1 MSNATTARDA
11 IIECF
16 QAHATLT
23 VGEVKEWID
32 EHYPGRWKD
41 IGTTLADLTIQG
53 NQSAGYRKEQ
63 KCLVRVRRR
72 TYRLA
77 VGSTGTQRGFAR

>member
-1 MSNATTARDA
+1 MSDATTARDA

-16 QAHATLT
+16 QARATLT

-32 EHYPGRWKD
+32 ERYPGQWKD

-53 NQSAGYRKEQ
+53 NESSGYREEQ
-63 KCLVRVRRR
+63 KCLVRVCRR

-77 VGSTGTQRGFAR
+77 SVWRADAGSLTL